1 MVCFKQMGPT
11 PRIWCMQSGGT
22 GLFRNMFRTLSS
34 TISAAAQVRYTMVLR
49 LRAILGIMGCDD
61 GPMDICSAPD
71 VHPTTSIYCSI
82 FWFDWSH
89 SLLFTRIEKPNLDID
104 LVDSSA
110 SMSPMVSHQLFPD
123 GVERSSSCYEFWSQK
138 GSCVDVGLT
147 PEL

>member
-34 TISAAAQVRYTMVLR
+34 TFSTAAQVRYTMVFR
-49 LRAILGIMGCDD
+49 LRSILGIMGCDD
-61 GPMDICSAPD
+61 GPMDICFAPD
-71 VHPTTSIYCSI
+71 VHTTVAIYCSI
-82 FWFDWSH
+82 FWLDWSH
-89 SLLFTRIEKPNLDID
+89 SLFFTRIEKHNLDID

-110 SMSPMVSHQLFPD
+110 SMPAMVSSQLFPD
-123 GVERSSSCYEFWSQK
+123 GLKWSSSCNEFRSKK

-147 PEL
+147 PEI